1 MLANKHVQFLS
12 NEPLD
17 SLFPITASLRSLVK
31 IVAIASAW
39 LLLIAAM
46 FVSSSVFNFSWASS
60 AMDESQNVQLV
71 VAPSTV
77 NELQQA
83 GKLKVKTRLSPTT
96 VVSPQQQ
103 VDLYIQIWTD
113 TWFGGGAQIATFD
126 VKDTIVLRR
135 KKLANNS
142 TERINGTTWSVQE
155 WQLTL
160 YPQSTGLFTVPV
172 IAVAVNIADTPSSTI
187 KGTLYT
193 EAQTFKVALPDERL
207 STTANWIA
215 APKVTFEQKL
225 TPKLGTQL
233 KIGDAITRTLTI
245 KATESS
251 AMLFPDFPLYQ
262 TEMLQGYLGPV
273 NSEDRQ
279 YRGDFSASKIY
290 QQTYIVQQS
299 GEVSL
304 PELSFYWW
312 NTDAQKLVELKA
324 EGQSWSISHTPLSFI
339 KAYWAAGLL
348 LFTLLAVLVYSLRW
362 VKQRFNRQQLPVIVL
377 FMFSLL
383 QKRCRRVEQYL
394 YWHNTNKNHRPTFNA
409 EVSLLCQSEQ
419 SLDVNSK
426 INSATSKV
434 KDSVRS
440 DLTEAL
446 LFSRWQQRFSQ
457 QQQAKDKGKGRLTRS
472 SYLKFWRMLSNKGN
486 VSRLR
491 R

>member
-1 MLANKHVQFLS
+1 MSANQYVQFRS

-17 SLFPITASLRSLVK
+17 SLFPITASLRSLIKV
-31 IVAIASAW
+31 VAMTSAW
-39 LLLIAAM
+39 LLVIVAL

-60 AMDESQNVQLV
+60 VIDENQHGQPVA
-71 VAPSTV
+71 APSSV
-77 NELQQA
+77 SELQQA
-83 GKLKVKTRLSPTT
+83 GKLTVKTRLSATT
-96 VVSPQQQ
+96 VVSPHQQ

-160 YPQSTGLFTVPV
+160 YPQSPGLFTVPV
-172 IAVAVNIADTPSSTI
+172 IAVAVNIADKPGSTI
-187 KGTLYT
+187 KGTVYT
-193 EAQTFKVALPDERL
+193 EAQSFEVALPDERL
-207 STTANWIA
+207 SATPNWIA

-225 TPKLGTQL
+225 TPKIGTQL

-245 KATESS
+245 KATDSS

-273 NSEDRQ
+273 ESEDRQ

-299 GEVSL
+299 GELSL
-304 PELSFYWW
+304 SELSFYWW
-312 NTDAQKLVELKA
+312 NTDAKKLVELKVK
-324 EGQSWSISHTPLSFI
+324 GQSWSISHTPLSFI
-339 KAYWAAGLL
+339 IAYWAEGLL
-348 LFTLLAVLVYSLRW
+348 LTTLLTVFVFLLRW
-362 VKQRFNRQQLPVIVL
+362 LYQGYKQQQLPVIVL

-383 QKRCRRVEQYL
+383 QKRWRRVEQYL
-394 YWHNTNKNHRPTFNA
+394 YWHNTDRNHRPTFNS
-409 EVSLLCQSEQ
+409 EVNLFCQSEQ
-419 SLDVNSK
+419 RLEVNSK
-426 INSATSKV
+426 INSATSKA
-434 KDSVRS
+434 KGSVRS
-440 DLTEAL
+440 ALAEAL

-457 QQQAKDKGKGRLTRS
+457 QQQAKDKGKGGLTRP

-486 VSRLR
+486 VSPQR